1 MQPIATTDDLA
12 ALCGRLRHEP
22 FVTVDTEFM
31 RDRTYYAQLCLV
43 QLAGA
48 KEAAAVDTLEPG
60 LDLQPLLDLLADP
73 DVLKVMHA
81 SRQDMEIFYHLMD
94 RLPAPLFDTQVAAQ
108 VLGFGDE
115 VGYETLVTK
124 LAKARLDKSS
134 RFTDWSRRPL
144 SEAQL
149 RYALADVTHLRVI
162 YEKLQGRLERAGRT
176 AWLDAELAKLQE
188 PGLYVQEPDEVWQR
202 LKVRSKEP
210 RFIAL
215 VQALASWREKKAQA
229 RDLPRARVVRDDI
242 LMELAANR
250 PKSVEKLR
258 DMPRL
263 SLDRDSA
270 REVVD
275 TVNEVLARPEADLP
289 PVPVAEPPAKGIGPT
304 VDLLRV
310 LMKHCAE
317 HHDVGLRLIGT
328 TNDLEAIAQDPGAD
342 VPLLAGWRFEVFGRE
357 ALKLIQGRLAL
368 AVEGGR
374 VKVIDLDT

>member
-12 ALCGRLRHEP
+12 ALCGRLRQEP
-22 FVTVDTEFM
+22 YVTVDTEFM

-43 QLAGA
+43 QLAGE
-48 KEAAAVDTLEPG
+48 KEAAAVDTLAGG

-73 DVLKVMHA
+73 NVLKVMHA

-124 LAKARLDKSS
+124 LARARLDKSS

-162 YEKLQGRLERAGRT
+162 YEKLKGRLERAGRT
-176 AWLDAELAKLQE
+176 AWLETELAKLQE
-188 PGLYVQEPDEVWQR
+188 PGLYVQEPGEVWQR

-210 RFIAL
+210 RFVAL
-215 VQALASWREKKAQA
+215 VRALAAWREKKAQA

-270 REVVD
+270 REVVE

-289 PVPVAEPPAKGIGPT
+289 PVPVVEPPAKGIGPT

-317 HHDVGLRLIGT
+317 RHDVGLRLIGT
-328 TNDLEAIAQDPGAD
+328 TNDLEAIAQDPNAD

-374 VKVIDLDT
+374 VRVIDLDT